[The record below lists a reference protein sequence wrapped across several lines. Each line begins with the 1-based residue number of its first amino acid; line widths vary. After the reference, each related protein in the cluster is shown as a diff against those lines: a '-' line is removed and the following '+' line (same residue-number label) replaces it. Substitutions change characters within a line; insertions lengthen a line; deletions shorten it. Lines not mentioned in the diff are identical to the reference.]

1 MRIARS
7 FAFAALL
14 AGVVATAC
22 KQGFLEVQNEQ
33 DILDVNLDNPDA
45 IAPLL
50 NGVAGDFA
58 VAYANAVDIAGLFG
72 GELTHTGSF
81 PRSHSDSP

>member
-14 AGVVATAC
+14 AGVAATAC

-50 NGVAGDFA
+50 PESPA
-58 VAYANAVDIAGLFG
+58 
-72 GELTHTGSF
+72 TT
-81 PRSHSDSP
+81 RSHMQTRSTSSVCLAVS